1 MKLTKQAVLM
11 TLMIL
16 ALAFSASA
24 QNLRSEKDPRN
35 TAPTVGTGGP
45 TGGPTGLF
53 TVYDGQ
59 TLRKG
64 EFTFS
69 VAYSNFDRDPGNADF
84 TEVPLSFQ
92 LGLNDY
98 LEVFFNT
105 DAYRGIKINSPRN
118 LSSFYLPNSQFRVGS
133 GFQSAPAIVL
143 APQGPGA
150 SQFAGQAIF
159 RPAGTQPFAQF
170 PYVGLSTG
178 NFFGVLSGPGTQ
190 FTGPY
195 FGFATGSIPT
205 IGAPVG
211 GSGVAAMF
219 PGMGS
224 VYGGILPGIV
234 LQTVP
239 YTYPVSGYVS
249 TRPVVYTIAPSYLP
263 EAPFMNRQFGASA
276 FSTFTAGAKWRWTKL
291 DNPMGLGVVA
301 YYRWY
306 ADTAKTPGGFNQ
318 MQRGAGPGG
327 NKGDV
332 GAVLFADARVM
343 RGMNISANLGYVYN
357 SNAEGDFV
365 NGRFTMLDRP
375 DEMTAAI
382 GFDFPVTKWAQPML
396 ELRTTQYVGGRTPNV
411 FENSPIEGIAGFRFY
426 PSRWMSFG
434 LGYRYH
440 FNQQDDDSMQF
451 DMNSTANISLV
462 GPTNITTFTQSRSFP
477 GVPDGF
483 NVSTNSHG
491 AIFQMTFGRRND
503 RQGPIVNQPANVE
516 SVAMTTREIVLACQ
530 PGFEPRA
537 GSSCPAGAGVGI
549 TVKASDPEND
559 VLTYNY
565 TVSGGRITG
574 QGANVNWDLSGLRAG
589 TYTITAGVDDG
600 CGTCGKTVTETIVV
614 KACDCVESCTCPT
627 LSVSGGGIVEPG
639 QAMSFRANLTGG
651 TGNSAVSYTWSVSN
665 GRIVRGQGTSS
676 IEVDTAGL
684 DNTNIT
690 ATVNISKPCATK
702 TCATTASETGSV
714 AKKVVEAVMVD
725 EFGALKP
732 DDLRARIDAFIVAL
746 QNNPGNQGY
755 IINYGSARE
764 VAARENLIKNH
775 LNFRKF
781 PVSQVTM
788 VRGGTTGPINSR
800 LYRVPTGA
808 ENPKP

>member
-1 MKLTKQAVLM
+1 VMKLTKQAVLM
-11 TLMIL
+11 TLTML
-16 ALAFSASA
+16 ALVFSVSA
-24 QNLRSEKDPRN
+24 QNLRQEKDPRN

-69 VAYSNFDRDPGNADF
+69 MAYSNYDRDPGNVDI
-84 TEVPLSFQ
+84 TEVPLNFQ
-92 LGLNDY
+92 LGLTDY
-98 LEVFFNT
+98 LEIFFNT
-105 DAYRGIKINSPRN
+105 DAYKGIKVNSPRN
-118 LSSFYLPNSQFRVGS
+118 LSGFYLPNSRVNIG
-133 GFQSAPAIVL
+133 GVLQSPPAIIL
-143 APQGPGA
+143 APQGPGTNP
-150 SQFAGQAIF
+150 FAGQAVF
-159 RPAGTQPFAQF
+159 RPAGSQPFAQF

-178 NFFGVLSGPGTQ
+178 NFGAATGI

-195 FGFATGSIPT
+195 FGFAAGSIPT
-205 IGAPVG
+205 IGAPTAG
-211 GSGVAAMF
+211 GAASMF

-234 LQTVP
+234 LQTLP
-239 YTYPVSGYVS
+239 YAYPNTNFVG
-249 TRPVVYTIAPSYLP
+249 TRPIVYTLAPSYLP
-263 EAPFMNRQFGASA
+263 EAPFLNREFGASA
-276 FSTFTAGAKWRWTKL
+276 FSTFTTGAKWRWTKL
-291 DNPMGLGVVA
+291 DNPMGVGVVA

-306 ADTAKTPGGFNQ
+306 ADTAKIPAGFNQ

-332 GAVLFADARVM
+332 GVVLFADARVM
-343 RGMNISANLGYVYN
+343 RGMNISANLGYIYN
-357 SNAEGDFV
+357 SKVEGDFV
-365 NGRFTMLDRP
+365 NGRHTLLDRP
-375 DEMTAAI
+375 DEMMAAI
-382 GFDFPVTKWAQPML
+382 GFDFPVTKWFQPML

-411 FENSPIEGIAGFRFY
+411 FENSPIEGIAGFRFF
-426 PSRWMSFG
+426 PSRWMSIG

-440 FNQQDDDSMQF
+440 FNQQDDDSIQF
-451 DMNSTANISLV
+451 DMNSTVSLPGLAAPV
-462 GPTNITTFTQSRSFP
+462 TFTESRSYP

-483 NVSTNSHG
+483 NTSSNSHG

-503 RQGPIVNQPANVE
+503 REGPIVNLPANVE
-516 SVAMTTREIVLACQ
+516 AVTLTTKEIVLGCQ

-537 GSSCPAGAGVGI
+537 GASCPAGASVGVS
-549 TVKASDPEND
+549 VRASDPEND

-574 QGANVNWDLSGLRAG
+574 SGSNVTWDMSGLRPG

-600 CGTCGKTVTETIVV
+600 CGTCGKTVTETVV
-614 KACDCVESCTCPT
+614 VRECECVESCTCPT
-627 LSVSGGGIVEPG
+627 LSVTGGGIVESG
-639 QAMSFRANLTGG
+639 QVMAFRANLAGG
-651 TGNSAVSYTWSVSN
+651 TGNAAVSYTWSVSN
-665 GRIVRGQGTSS
+665 GRIVRGQGTSA

-690 ATVNISKPCATK
+690 ATVNISNPCSTRS
-702 TCATTASETGSV
+702 CVTTASETGSV
-714 AKKVVEAVMVD
+714 AKKVVEAVMID
-725 EFGALKP
+725 EFGSLKP

-755 IINYGSARE
+755 IINYGTNRDVVARE
-764 VAARENLIKNH
+764 RLIRNH
-775 LNFRKF
+775 LAFRKF
-781 PVSQVTM
+781 DASQVTF

-800 LYRVPTGA
+800 LYRVPAGA
-808 ENPKP
+808 ENPRP